1 MISRLSTQ
9 HKVLADAVGN
19 FQTTE
24 DKVTVE
30 ADPQAFFLR
39 NYVDDLDI
47 SKVIRT
53 QLSLK
58 PVEFDYYS
66 VGIDTHITFSM
77 KEFRAVL
84 TFAEAVNLPITLQF
98 EITGK
103 PAIFTID
110 NNSTF
115 VVDFVMA
122 TESSSSA
129 SQPTASVSITPR
141 AARKESSFSVK
152 RSSSHWA
159 EQSAAKRQHL
169 QEEDSQLFQF
179 VDAVEH
185 DQIPASPGGGIQ
197 VRRIRT
203 VFQRCFEATLAP
215 SQHAV
220 LALDSDQED

>member
-1 MISRLSTQ
+1 M
-9 HKVLADAVGN
+9 LADAVSN

-115 VVDFVMA
+115 EADFVMA
-122 TESSSSA
+122 TESSLSA

-141 AARKESSFSVK
+141 VVRESSFGVK

-169 QEEDSQLFQF
+169 QEVEDSQLFQF
-179 VDAVEH
+179 VDAMEN
-185 DQIPASPGGGIQ
+185 DQIPASPSGGTQ